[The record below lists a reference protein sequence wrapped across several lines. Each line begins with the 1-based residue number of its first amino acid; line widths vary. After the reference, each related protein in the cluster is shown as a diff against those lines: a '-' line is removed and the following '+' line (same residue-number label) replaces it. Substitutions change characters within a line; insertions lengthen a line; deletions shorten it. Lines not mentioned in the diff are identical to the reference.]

1 MKTKKWAMA
10 LVFLSTLT
18 AATGQLLIKI
28 GTNAPMPDLFSIVT
42 NIPLIIGYGLY
53 GFSAAALIVGLKY
66 GELSVLYPIY
76 GMNFIWVAIASPIV
90 FAGQDVMN
98 TFKWAGVLLVVVGVA
113 LIGLGSR
120 EGNK

>member
-1 MKTKKWAMA
+1 MTTKKWAMA

-18 AATGQLLIKI
+18 AASGQLLIKA
-28 GTNAPMPDLFSIVT
+28 GTNSLTPDPLSIVT
-42 NIPLIIGYGLY
+42 NIPLILGYGLY
-53 GFSAAALIVGLKY
+53 GLSAAVLIVALKY

-98 TFKWAGVLLVVVGVA
+98 GIKWMGIFMVVLGVS

-120 EGNK
+120 GERK